1 MRKMLLWLMTGMLL
15 LPVSSVLGDWDL
27 DMPTKWVQLPDLEIT
42 SIDVNAS
49 YLPED
54 YILADDF
61 LCTEQD
67 RLIEI
72 HVFGSWQYD
81 WFPGG
86 FPPHEIEFT
95 LSIHDD
101 IPANQNPDG
110 YSIPGVPLWTMKFL
124 PGSFDVQLYADGIEE
139 GWLNPPNNYI
149 PPPTGTICWQYSFF
163 IDPALAFLQEGTP
176 VNPVVY
182 WLSLEATP
190 QADGPLFG
198 WKTTLDHWNDDAV
211 WGIGMEP
218 YPGPWSELIYP
229 VGHQLEGGSIDLA
242 FALGGYYI
250 TTVPDV
256 PQKTGLLNNV
266 PNPFNP
272 STVINY
278 VMPEGGGD
286 VRIEVFDTRG
296 RLIRSLVN
304 GFVSGGPQTVEWN
317 GRDNR
322 GLDMPSGVYFY
333 RLEGPGGKEALK
345 MLLLR

>member
-1 MRKMLLWLMTGMLL
+1 MRKMLLWLMASMLL
-15 LPVSSVLGDWDL
+15 LPVSSGLGDWDL
-27 DMPTKWVQLPDLEIT
+27 DKSAKWAQLPDLDIT
-42 SIDVNAS
+42 GIVVNAS
-49 YLPED
+49 HTPDD

-61 LCTEQD
+61 LCTETD

-72 HVFGSWQYD
+72 HVFGSWWYD
-81 WFPGG
+81 WFPG
-86 FPPHEIEFT
+86 FPPNEIEFT

-124 PGSFDVQLYADGIEE
+124 PGSFDVQPYAEGIEE
-139 GWLNPPNNYI
+139 GWLDAPNNYI
-149 PPPTGTICWQYSFF
+149 PPPVAAFCWQYSFF
-163 IDPALAFLQEGTP
+163 IDPALAFLQEGTLS
-176 VNPVVY
+176 NPVVY

-190 QADGPLFG
+190 LADGPLFG
-198 WKTTLDHWNDDAV
+198 WMTTLDHWNDNAV
-211 WGIGMEP
+211 WGIGMRP
-218 YPGPWSELIYP
+218 YPGPWWELRYP
-229 VGHQLEGGSIDLA
+229 QGHPMADESIDLA
-242 FALGGYYI
+242 FALFGEDI
-250 TTVPDV
+250 TAVPDV
-256 PQKTGLLNNV
+256 PQKRGLLNNV

-272 STVINY
+272 STVIYY

-286 VRIEVFDTRG
+286 IRIEVFDTRG
-296 RLIRSLVN
+296 RLVRSLVD

-333 RLEGPGGKEALK
+333 RLDGPGGEKALK